1 MHDHVLGVD
10 SQTDGQAQDVGVV
23 VHVTRLGILFIKDVD
38 LLRSEYNFA
47 LLLEHEDHLDL
58 DFYRE

>member
-1 MHDHVLGVD
+1 VHDHVLGVD

-58 DFYRE
+58 DFY

>member
-58 DFYRE
+58 DFY

>member
-1 MHDHVLGVD
+1 
-10 SQTDGQAQDVGVV
+10 

-38 LLRSEYNFA
+38 LLRSEYDFA

-58 DFYRE
+58 DFY